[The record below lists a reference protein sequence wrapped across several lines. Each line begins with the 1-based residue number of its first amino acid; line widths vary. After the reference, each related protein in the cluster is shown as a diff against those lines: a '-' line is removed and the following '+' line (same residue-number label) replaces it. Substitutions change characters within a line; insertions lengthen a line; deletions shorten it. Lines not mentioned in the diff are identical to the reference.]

1 MCLSNS
7 RTAFVFK
14 IIAARAK
21 RSCARMDPR
30 VSTPRTTK
38 RVRNSMQTASINK
51 WLVVITIMLIAILE
65 VLDSTIVNVALPA
78 MMPSLG
84 ADQEQITWV
93 LTSYI
98 VAAAMILPLT
108 GFLTNRFGQ
117 KKLLQI
123 NIIGFMVSS
132 VLCGMATN
140 LTVMVL
146 LRLCQGA
153 FGATLIP
160 TSQSVLR
167 HTFPI
172 EEQGKAMAI
181 WGLGIMVAPVLGPTL
196 GGFITEH
203 TNWRWI
209 FYINLPI
216 CLIGF
221 MMTSLFITET
231 KKIMQKIDW
240 SGLLLLLVGIGALQ
254 IFLDQGNSKNWF
266 DSNVI
271 LLLCLIS
278 IASLTYFIV
287 RSFKYP
293 NPIIKLHIF
302 RDRNFTICTITLA
315 LFAGCVFSFLTLEPL
330 MLEGLF
336 NYTALAAGMTVSPMG
351 IASAVTMSCSA
362 LLIKK
367 LPVKALLSLALL
379 LCAGGI
385 FYLSRLDLNA
395 AQSNFMTAN
404 ALVGGGMGL
413 FMVPLTTYSL
423 ITLPEHE
430 ITEGAGLYTYGR
442 MLGTSIGISLLSTL
456 LTREQQINWNR
467 LAGYIN
473 PFSANLHHWL
483 ITQHLTL
490 TNPTTY
496 AMLAQIVEA
505 KAGMVSFADAYVLI
519 AGIVFLLIPLIFL
532 LQPVD
537 IKLIAYSAK

>member
-1 MCLSNS
+1 
-7 RTAFVFK
+7 
-14 IIAARAK
+14 
-21 RSCARMDPR
+21 
-30 VSTPRTTK
+30 
-38 RVRNSMQTASINK
+38 MQTASINK

-108 GFLTNRFGQ
+108 GFLTNRLGQ

-221 MMTSLFITET
+221 MMIYE
-231 KKIMQKIDW
+231 
-240 SGLLLLLVGIGALQ
+240 
-254 IFLDQGNSKNWF
+254 
-266 DSNVI
+266 
-271 LLLCLIS
+271 
-278 IASLTYFIV
+278 
-287 RSFKYP
+287 
-293 NPIIKLHIF
+293 
-302 RDRNFTICTITLA
+302 
-315 LFAGCVFSFLTLEPL
+315 
-330 MLEGLF
+330 
-336 NYTALAAGMTVSPMG
+336 
-351 IASAVTMSCSA
+351 
-362 LLIKK
+362 
-367 LPVKALLSLALL
+367 
-379 LCAGGI
+379 
-385 FYLSRLDLNA
+385 
-395 AQSNFMTAN
+395 
-404 ALVGGGMGL
+404 
-413 FMVPLTTYSL
+413 
-423 ITLPEHE
+423 
-430 ITEGAGLYTYGR
+430 
-442 MLGTSIGISLLSTL
+442 
-456 LTREQQINWNR
+456 
-467 LAGYIN
+467 
-473 PFSANLHHWL
+473 
-483 ITQHLTL
+483 
-490 TNPTTY
+490 
-496 AMLAQIVEA
+496 
-505 KAGMVSFADAYVLI
+505 
-519 AGIVFLLIPLIFL
+519 
-532 LQPVD
+532 
-537 IKLIAYSAK
+537 